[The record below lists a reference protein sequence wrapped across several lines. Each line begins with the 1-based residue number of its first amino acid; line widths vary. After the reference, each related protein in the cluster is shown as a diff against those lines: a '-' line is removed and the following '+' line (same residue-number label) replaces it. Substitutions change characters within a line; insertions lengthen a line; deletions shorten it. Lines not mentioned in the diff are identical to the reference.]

1 MNARDKRALTRVSHA
16 ASELGT
22 SGSPVRVM
30 LRDAPPA
37 FELFAAKLQTSV
49 ATLHLLAREERT
61 LTPQQAGEGRETASV
76 RKRLRRDYMI
86 PLTRIG
92 KPLFR
97 FGAGV
102 EKTLKVPHAR
112 ASHRELVTSAEVM
125 LQAVRPHRALL
136 VSAGLPKT
144 FITEFRDL
152 TRDLK
157 RIATTSS
164 ARQAKFARVSKRLRE
179 ELATASETLSILDG
193 LVLARA
199 DRDAALAR
207 TWKNTVRTPK
217 RLGRP
222 RASARKLALNDAPVG
237 TITAPGHV
245 SRRS

>member
-16 ASELGT
+16 ASELGIR
-22 SGSPVRVM
+22 GSRIRVV

-49 ATLHLLAREERT
+49 ATLHALAREERT
-61 LTPQQAGEGRETASV
+61 LTPQQAGEGRKTASI

-86 PLTRIG
+86 PLTRSG
-92 KPLFR
+92 RQLFR
-97 FGAGV
+97 FASGV

-136 VSAGLPKT
+136 VAAGFSKT
-144 FITEFRDL
+144 FLTEFRDL

-164 ARQAKFARVSKRLRE
+164 ARQAKFARVSRALRE

-199 DRDAALAR
+199 DRDATLAK
-207 TWKNTVRTPK
+207 TWKDTVRTPK

-222 RASARKLALNDAPVG
+222 RAKKQKLSPNETALGA
-237 TITAPGHV
+237 
-245 SRRS
+245 